1 VDGVD
6 SLAAA
11 VVFLGAGAWI
21 AWLLVGTLV
30 NRRRAAAVSRW
41 LYAEARPFGER
52 LYIRWITL
60 AAFELTVPEARA
72 PFQQLSLTGFLESR
86 EMPFVWLWNRL
97 RGRGDLLVVR
107 ADLRHP
113 PRWGLEVYRADGLL
127 AGDARRA
134 ALAAGWTPLAGAD
147 GREYADGGAGAA
159 ALRARALAALD
170 IYAPHVERLAL
181 RQEAPQ
187 LILTLA
193 IGWLRPATA
202 PPLGPPLRR
211 LAEVIAADG

>member
-1 VDGVD
+1 MDALD
-6 SLAAA
+6 PLA
-11 VVFLGAGAWI
+11 VPVLFLGAGTWI
-21 AWLLVGTLV
+21 AWLLAGTLV

-41 LYAEARPFGER
+41 LYAEARPYGAK

-72 PFQQLSLTGFLESR
+72 PFRHLSLTGFLESR

-107 ADLRHP
+107 AELRQQ
-113 PRWGLEVYRADGLL
+113 PRWGLEVYRANGLL

-134 ALAAGWTPLAGAD
+134 ALAAGWTPVIGED

-159 ALRARALAALD
+159 ALRARALAALGA
-170 IYAPHVERLAL
+170 YAPHLERLAL
-181 RQEAPQ
+181 QREAPQ
-187 LILTLA
+187 LLVTLA
-193 IGWLRPATA
+193 IGWLRPGTA
-202 PPLGPPLRR
+202 PPLGPHLVR
-211 LAEVIAADG
+211 LAEAIGADV